1 MKNTSK
7 YTFNELEKV
16 LRNKAS
22 FQQQT
27 SKALIIQRFTRGKF
41 LNPVPFLKQFIV
53 FRIFT
58 KKEIEKL

>member
-1 MKNTSK
+1 VRNTSK

-27 SKALIIQRFTRGKF
+27 NKALIIQKFTRGKF
-41 LNPVPFLKQFIV
+41 LNPLPFP
-53 FRIFT
+53 
-58 KKEIEKL
+58 